1 MSKKFNAIFFSSLLV
16 FSFLAIFQLNAVAI
30 GAAETVHFKV
40 RVDASPKL
48 KGKLHIYV
56 GTADT
61 FHLDEAI
68 RLLDAELKKLGSDA
82 KFEYLEG
89 RSHFDMYQDG
99 LGDKIANEMYQVAR
113 PKAKSAKN

>member
-1 MSKKFNAIFFSSLLV
+1 MDNIEPDFTNPDAVYISGMEVSNLEANKTIEIDADLL
-16 FSFLAIFQLNAVAI
+16 
-30 GAAETVHFKV
+30 G
-40 RVDASPKL
+40 
-48 KGKLHIYV
+48 
-56 GTADT
+56 
-61 FHLDEAI
+61 
-68 RLLDAELKKLGSDA
+68 AELKKLGSNA